1 MKRKEMLFIIGV
13 LLICSIFLLTGYI
26 VHNKKE
32 SGTKPNISLNKNNNF
47 DYKFIKQIE
56 GNDNTLV
63 SPLSM
68 AYLLSMIQSGAKGN
82 TLNELNIALDNYDLL
97 PMENIDSKISMAN
110 SMWINNKYKND
121 IDNTFATALKINYHS
136 EVLYDEFIN
145 ADNINKWVSE
155 KTYNMINELFPS
167 DSVNS
172 VDTIMA
178 LVNAIGINFKWDE
191 EFDCNKTLMGNFLD
205 KNVYMMSSNEK
216 YLESDYYTGFIKDYE
231 KLSDNSQYEF
241 IGLLPKKDIQDVI
254 NNISNDVI
262 KNSITESEAHIQIP
276 RFKYEYNVNNV
287 KGILESLGI
296 KDMFNKEKAN
306 FGGIAEDI
314 YVSLIVQKTYIDFM
328 KNGTKASAASGE
340 TFGMSS
346 TAEEKEVIEV
356 IFNKPFVY
364 LIRKKG
370 SNNIYFIGIVNTPIE
385 YDETKDVCEG

>member
-1 MKRKEMLFIIGV
+1 MKRKEMLFIIGA

-68 AYLLSMIQSGAKGN
+68 AYLLTMIQSGAKGN

-121 IDNTFATALKINYHS
+121 INNTFATALKINYHS

-241 IGLLPKKDIQDVI
+241 IGLLPKKDIQDII
-254 NNISNDVI
+254 NNLSNDVI
-262 KNSITESEAHIQIP
+262 NKSITESETYVQIP
-276 RFKYEYNVNNV
+276 RFNYNYEVGNLKSKLNA
-287 KGILESLGI
+287 LGI
-296 KDMFNKEKAN
+296 NDMFIEGVAN
-306 FGGIAEDI
+306 FDGIAKDI
-314 YVSLIVQKTYIDFM
+314 YVSKIVQKTYIDFM
-328 KNGTKASAASGE
+328 ENGTKAAAASGE
-340 TFGMSS
+340 TFDMSS
-346 TAEEKEVIEV
+346 TAEEKEV

-370 SNNIYFIGIVNTPIE
+370 SNNIYFIGTVNSPIE
-385 YDETKDVCEG
+385 YDEKVDVCEG

>member
-1 MKRKEMLFIIGV
+1 MKRKEMLFIIGA

-26 VHNKKE
+26 VHNKKG
-32 SGTKPNISLNKNNNF
+32 SGTKPNISLNKNNKF

-68 AYLLSMIQSGAKGN
+68 AYLLSMIQSGAKGS
-82 TLNELNIALDNYDLL
+82 TLNELNIALDNYDLQ

-121 IDNTFATALKINYHS
+121 INNTFSTALKINYHS

-172 VDTIMA
+172 ADTIMA

-205 KNVYMMSSNEK
+205 KNVYMMNSNEK

-262 KNSITESEAHIQIP
+262 KNSITESKAHIQIP

-314 YVSLIVQKTYIDFM
+314 YVSSIVQKTYIDFM
-328 KNGTKASAASGE
+328 ESGTKAAAASGGAFDI
-340 TFGMSS
+340 TSA
-346 TAEEKEVIEV
+346 AEEKEV

-370 SNNIYFIGIVNTPIE
+370 SNNIYFIGTVNSPIE

>member
-1 MKRKEMLFIIGV
+1 MKRKEMLFVIGA
-13 LLICSIFLLTGYI
+13 LLICSVFLLTGYI

-32 SGTKPNISLNKNNNF
+32 SNSKPNISLNKNNNF
-47 DYKFIKQIE
+47 DYKFLKQIE

-82 TLNELNIALDNYDLL
+82 TLNELNIALDNYDLQ

-121 IDNTFATALKINYHS
+121 INNTFATALKINYHS

-191 EFDCNKTLMGNFLD
+191 EFDCNKTTMGNFLD
-205 KNVYMMSSNEK
+205 KNVYMMNSNEK

-262 KNSITESEAHIQIP
+262 KNSITESKAHIQIP

-314 YVSLIVQKTYIDFM
+314 FVSSIVQKTYIDFM
-328 KNGTKASAASGE
+328 ESGTKAAAASGGAFDI
-340 TFGMSS
+340 TS
-346 TAEEKEVIEV
+346 AVEEKEV

>member
-1 MKRKEMLFIIGV
+1 MKRKEMLFIIGA

-32 SGTKPNISLNKNNNF
+32 SGTKPNISLNKNNKF

-56 GNDNTLV
+56 SNDNTLV

-68 AYLLSMIQSGAKGN
+68 AYLLSMIQSGAKGS
-82 TLNELNIALDNYDLL
+82 TLNELNIALDNYDLQ

-110 SMWINNKYKND
+110 SMWINNRYKND
-121 IDNTFATALKINYHS
+121 INNTFATALKINYHS

-145 ADNINKWVSE
+145 ADNINKWFSE

-191 EFDCNKTLMGNFLD
+191 EFDCNKTTMGNFSD
-205 KNVYMMSSNEK
+205 KNVYMMNSNEK

-231 KLSDNSQYEF
+231 KLSNNSQYEF
-241 IGLLPKKDIQDVI
+241 IGLLPKKDIQDII
-254 NNISNDVI
+254 NNLSNDVI
-262 KNSITESEAHIQIP
+262 NKSITESETYVQIP

-287 KGILESLGI
+287 KGVLESLGI

-314 YVSLIVQKTYIDFM
+314 YVSSIVQKTYIDFM
-328 KNGTKASAASGE
+328 ESGTKAAASSGGA
-340 TFGMSS
+340 FDIKSA
-346 TAEEKEVIEV
+346 AEEKEV

-370 SNNIYFIGIVNTPIE
+370 SNNIYFIGTVNSPIE
-385 YDETKDVCEG
+385 YDETKDICEG

>member
-1 MKRKEMLFIIGV
+1 MKRKEMLFIIGA

-32 SGTKPNISLNKNNNF
+32 SGTKPNISLNKNNKF

-82 TLNELNIALDNYDLL
+82 TLNELNIALDNYDLQ

-121 IDNTFATALKINYHS
+121 INNTFATALKINYHS

-172 VDTIMA
+172 ADTIMA

-191 EFDCNKTLMGNFLD
+191 EFDCNKTTMGNFLD
-205 KNVYMMSSNEK
+205 KNVYMMNSNEK

-314 YVSLIVQKTYIDFM
+314 YVSSIVQKTYIDFM
-328 KNGTKASAASGE
+328 ESGTKAAAASGGAFDI
-340 TFGMSS
+340 TSA
-346 TAEEKEVIEV
+346 AEEKEV

>member
-1 MKRKEMLFIIGV
+1 MKRKEMLFVIGA

-26 VHNKKE
+26 VHNKKG
-32 SGTKPNISLNKNNNF
+32 SGTKPNISLNKNNKF

-68 AYLLSMIQSGAKGN
+68 AYLLSMIQSGAKGS
-82 TLNELNIALDNYDLL
+82 TLNELNIALDNYDLQ

-121 IDNTFATALKINYHS
+121 INNTFATALKINYHS

-155 KTYNMINELFPS
+155 KTYNMINELFSS

-178 LVNAIGINFKWDE
+178 VVNAIGINFKWDE

-205 KNVYMMSSNEK
+205 KNVYMMNSNEK

-314 YVSLIVQKTYIDFM
+314 YVSSIVQKTYIDFM
-328 KNGTKASAASGE
+328 ESGTKAAAASGGAFDI
-340 TFGMSS
+340 TSA
-346 TAEEKEVIEV
+346 AEEKEV

-385 YDETKDVCEG
+385 YDETKDICEG

>member
-1 MKRKEMLFIIGV
+1 MKRKGMLFVIGA
-13 LLICSIFLLTGYI
+13 LLICSVFLLTGYI

-32 SGTKPNISLNKNNNF
+32 SNSKPNISLNKNNNF
-47 DYKFIKQIE
+47 DYKFLKQIE

-63 SPLSM
+63 SPLSI
-68 AYLLSMIQSGAKGN
+68 AYLLSMIQSGAKGS
-82 TLNELNIALDNYDLL
+82 TLNELNIALDNYDLQ

-110 SMWINNKYKND
+110 SMWINNRYKND
-121 IDNTFATALKINYHS
+121 INNTFATALKINYHS

-145 ADNINKWVSE
+145 ANNINKWVSE

-172 VDTIMA
+172 ADTIMA

-205 KNVYMMSSNEK
+205 KNVYMMNSNEK

-254 NNISNDVI
+254 NNLSNDVI
-262 KNSITESEAHIQIP
+262 KKSITESEANIQIP
-276 RFKYEYNVNNV
+276 RFKYEYNVNNL
-287 KGILESLGI
+287 KSILESLGI

-314 YVSLIVQKTYIDFM
+314 YVSSIVQKTYIDFM
-328 KNGTKASAASGE
+328 ESGTKAAASSGGTFDIKSAA
-340 TFGMSS
+340 
-346 TAEEKEVIEV
+346 EKKEV

-370 SNNIYFIGIVNTPIE
+370 SNNIYFIGVVNSPIE

>member
-1 MKRKEMLFIIGV
+1 MKRKEMLFIIGA

-26 VHNKKE
+26 VHNKKG
-32 SGTKPNISLNKNNNF
+32 SGTKPNISLNKNNKF
-47 DYKFIKQIE
+47 DYKFIKEIDS
-56 GNDNTLV
+56 NDNSLV

-82 TLNELNIALDNYDLL
+82 TLNELNIALDNYDLQ

-172 VDTIMA
+172 ADTIMA

-191 EFDCNKTLMGNFLD
+191 EFDCNKTTMGNFLD
-205 KNVYMMSSNEK
+205 KNVYMMNSNEK

-314 YVSLIVQKTYIDFM
+314 YVSSIVQKTYIDFM
-328 KNGTKASAASGE
+328 ESGTKAAAASGGAFDI
-340 TFGMSS
+340 TSA
-346 TAEEKEVIEV
+346 AEEKEV

-364 LIRKKG
+364 LIRKKE

>member
-1 MKRKEMLFIIGV
+1 MKRKEMLFIIGA

-26 VHNKKE
+26 VHNKKG
-32 SGTKPNISLNKNNNF
+32 SGTKPNISLNKNNKF
-47 DYKFIKQIE
+47 DYKFIKEIDS
-56 GNDNTLV
+56 NDNSLV

-82 TLNELNIALDNYDLL
+82 TLNELNIALDNYDLQ

-121 IDNTFATALKINYHS
+121 INNTFATALKINYHS

-191 EFDCNKTLMGNFLD
+191 EFDCNKTTMGNFLD
-205 KNVYMMSSNEK
+205 KNVYMMNSNEK
-216 YLESDYYTGFIKDYE
+216 YIASDYYTGFIKDYE

-314 YVSLIVQKTYIDFM
+314 YVSSIVQKTYIDFM
-328 KNGTKASAASGE
+328 ESGTKAAAASGGAFDI
-340 TFGMSS
+340 TS
-346 TAEEKEVIEV
+346 AVEEKEV

>member
-1 MKRKEMLFIIGV
+1 MKRKEMLFIIGA

-26 VHNKKE
+26 VHNKKG
-32 SGTKPNISLNKNNNF
+32 SGTKPNISLNKNNKF
-47 DYKFIKQIE
+47 DYKFIKEIDS
-56 GNDNTLV
+56 NDNSLV

-68 AYLLSMIQSGAKGN
+68 AYLLSMIQSGAKGS
-82 TLNELNIALDNYDLL
+82 TLNELNIVLDNYDLQ

-172 VDTIMA
+172 ADTIMA

-205 KNVYMMSSNEK
+205 KNVYMMNSNEK
-216 YLESDYYTGFIKDYE
+216 YIASDYYTGFIKDYE

-254 NNISNDVI
+254 NNLSNDVI
-262 KNSITESEAHIQIP
+262 KDSITESEAHIQIP

-314 YVSLIVQKTYIDFM
+314 YVSSIVQKTYIDFM
-328 KNGTKASAASGE
+328 ESGTKAAASSGGA
-340 TFGMSS
+340 FDIKSA
-346 TAEEKEVIEV
+346 AEEKEV

-370 SNNIYFIGIVNTPIE
+370 SNNIYFIGTVNSPIE
-385 YDETKDVCEG
+385 YDETKDICEG

>member
-1 MKRKEMLFIIGV
+1 MKRKEMLFVIGA
-13 LLICSIFLLTGYI
+13 LLICSVFLLTGYI

-32 SGTKPNISLNKNNNF
+32 SNSKPNISLNKNNNF
-47 DYKFIKQIE
+47 DYKFLKQIE

-68 AYLLSMIQSGAKGN
+68 AYLLSMIQSGAKGS
-82 TLNELNIALDNYDLL
+82 TLNELNIALDNYDLQ

-172 VDTIMA
+172 ADTIMA

-191 EFDCNKTLMGNFLD
+191 EFDCNKTTMGNFLD
-205 KNVYMMSSNEK
+205 KNVYMMNSNEK

-314 YVSLIVQKTYIDFM
+314 YVSSIVQKTYIDFM
-328 KNGTKASAASGE
+328 ESGTKAAAASGGAFDI
-340 TFGMSS
+340 TS
-346 TAEEKEVIEV
+346 AVEEKEV

>member
-1 MKRKEMLFIIGV
+1 MKRKEMLFVIGA
-13 LLICSIFLLTGYI
+13 LLICSVFLLTGYI

-32 SGTKPNISLNKNNNF
+32 SNSKPNISLNKNNNF
-47 DYKFIKQIE
+47 DYKFLKQIE

-82 TLNELNIALDNYDLL
+82 TLNELNIALDNYDLQ

-121 IDNTFATALKINYHS
+121 INNTFATALKINYHS
-136 EVLYDEFIN
+136 EVLYDGFIN

-155 KTYNMINELFPS
+155 KTYNMINELFLS

-191 EFDCNKTLMGNFLD
+191 EFDCNKTTMGNFLN
-205 KNVYMMSSNEK
+205 KNVYMMNSNEK

-241 IGLLPKKDIQDVI
+241 IGLLPKKDIQYVI

-262 KNSITESEAHIQIP
+262 KDSITESEAHIQIP

-314 YVSLIVQKTYIDFM
+314 YVSSIVQKTYIDFM
-328 KNGTKASAASGE
+328 ESGTKAAAASGGAFDI
-340 TFGMSS
+340 TSA
-346 TAEEKEVIEV
+346 AEEKEV

-370 SNNIYFIGIVNTPIE
+370 SNNIYFIGTVNSPIG

>member
-68 AYLLSMIQSGAKGN
+68 AYLLTMIQSGAKGN
-82 TLNELNIALDNYDLL
+82 TLNELNIALDNYDLQ

-121 IDNTFATALKINYHS
+121 INNTFSTALKINYHS

-254 NNISNDVI
+254 NNLSNDVI
-262 KNSITESEAHIQIP
+262 NKSITESETYVQIP
-276 RFKYEYNVNNV
+276 RFNYNYEVGNLKSKLNA
-287 KGILESLGI
+287 LGI
-296 KDMFNKEKAN
+296 NDMFIEGVAN
-306 FGGIAEDI
+306 FDGIAKDI
-314 YVSLIVQKTYIDFM
+314 YVSKIVQKTYIDFM
-328 KNGTKASAASGE
+328 ESGTKASAASGAIFDSNSVSE
-340 TFGMSS
+340 AKS
-346 TAEEKEVIEV
+346 V

>member
-1 MKRKEMLFIIGV
+1 MKRKGMLFVIGA
-13 LLICSIFLLTGYI
+13 LLICSVFLLTGYI

-32 SGTKPNISLNKNNNF
+32 SNSKPNISLIKNNNF
-47 DYKFIKQIE
+47 DYKFLKQIE

-68 AYLLSMIQSGAKGN
+68 AYLLSMIQSGAKGS
-82 TLNELNIALDNYDLL
+82 TLNELNIALDNYDLQ

-110 SMWINNKYKND
+110 SMWINNRYKND
-121 IDNTFATALKINYHS
+121 INNTFATALKINYHS

-172 VDTIMA
+172 ADTIMA
-178 LVNAIGINFKWDE
+178 LVNAIGINFKWYE

-216 YLESDYYTGFIKDYE
+216 YIESDYYTGFIKDYE

-262 KNSITESEAHIQIP
+262 KNSITESEANIQIP
-276 RFKYEYNVNNV
+276 RFKYEYNVNNL
-287 KGILESLGI
+287 KSILESLGI

-314 YVSLIVQKTYIDFM
+314 YVSSIVQKTYIDFM
-328 KNGTKASAASGE
+328 ESGTKAAASSGGA
-340 TFGMSS
+340 FDIKSA
-346 TAEEKEVIEV
+346 AEEKEI

-370 SNNIYFIGIVNTPIE
+370 SNNIYFIGVVNSPIE

>member
-1 MKRKEMLFIIGV
+1 MKRKEMLFIIGA

-26 VHNKKE
+26 VHNKKG
-32 SGTKPNISLNKNNNF
+32 SGTKPNISLNKNNKF
-47 DYKFIKQIE
+47 DYKFIKEIDS
-56 GNDNTLV
+56 NDNSLV

-68 AYLLSMIQSGAKGN
+68 AYLLSMIQSGAKGS
-82 TLNELNIALDNYDLL
+82 TLNELNIVLDNYDLQ

-172 VDTIMA
+172 ADTIMA

-205 KNVYMMSSNEK
+205 KNVYMMNSNEK
-216 YLESDYYTGFIKDYE
+216 YIASDYYTGFIKDYE

-254 NNISNDVI
+254 NNLSNDVI
-262 KNSITESEAHIQIP
+262 KDSITESEAHIQIP

-314 YVSLIVQKTYIDFM
+314 FVSSIVQKTYIDFM
-328 KNGTKASAASGE
+328 ESGTKAAASSGGAFDI
-340 TFGMSS
+340 TSA
-346 TAEEKEVIEV
+346 AEEKEV

>member
-1 MKRKEMLFIIGV
+1 MKRKEMLFIIGA

-26 VHNKKE
+26 VHNKKG
-32 SGTKPNISLNKNNNF
+32 SGTKPNISLNKNNKF
-47 DYKFIKQIE
+47 DYKFIKEIDS
-56 GNDNTLV
+56 NDNSLV

-68 AYLLSMIQSGAKGN
+68 AYLLSMIQSGAKGS
-82 TLNELNIALDNYDLL
+82 TLNELNIVLDNYDLQ

-172 VDTIMA
+172 ADTIMA

-205 KNVYMMSSNEK
+205 KNVYMMNSNEK
-216 YLESDYYTGFIKDYE
+216 YIASDYYTGFIKDYE

-254 NNISNDVI
+254 NNLSNDVI
-262 KNSITESEAHIQIP
+262 KDSITESEAHIQIP

-314 YVSLIVQKTYIDFM
+314 YVSSIVQKTYIDFM
-328 KNGTKASAASGE
+328 ESGTKAAASSGGAFDITSAAK
-340 TFGMSS
+340 
-346 TAEEKEVIEV
+346 EKEV

-385 YDETKDVCEG
+385 YDETKDICEG

>member
-1 MKRKEMLFIIGV
+1 MKRKEMLFIIGA

-26 VHNKKE
+26 VHNKKG
-32 SGTKPNISLNKNNNF
+32 SGTKPNISLNKNNKF
-47 DYKFIKQIE
+47 DYKFIKEIDS
-56 GNDNTLV
+56 NDNSLV

-68 AYLLSMIQSGAKGN
+68 AYLLSMIQSGAKGS
-82 TLNELNIALDNYDLL
+82 TLNELNIALDNYDLQ

-110 SMWINNKYKND
+110 SMWINNRYKND
-121 IDNTFATALKINYHS
+121 INNTFATALKINYHS

-172 VDTIMA
+172 ADTIMA

-191 EFDCNKTLMGNFLD
+191 EFDCNKTTMGNFLD
-205 KNVYMMSSNEK
+205 KNVYMMNSNEK

-314 YVSLIVQKTYIDFM
+314 YVSSIVQKTYIDFM
-328 KNGTKASAASGE
+328 ESGTKAAAASGGAFDI
-340 TFGMSS
+340 TSA
-346 TAEEKEVIEV
+346 AEEKEV

-370 SNNIYFIGIVNTPIE
+370 SNNIYFIGTVNSPIE

>member
-1 MKRKEMLFIIGV
+1 MKRKEMLFVIGA
-13 LLICSIFLLTGYI
+13 LLICSVFLLTGYI

-32 SGTKPNISLNKNNNF
+32 SNSKPNISLNKNNNF
-47 DYKFIKQIE
+47 DYKFLKQIE

-82 TLNELNIALDNYDLL
+82 TLNELNIALDNYDLQ

-121 IDNTFATALKINYHS
+121 INNTFATALKINYHS

-191 EFDCNKTLMGNFLD
+191 EFDCNKTTMGNFLD
-205 KNVYMMSSNEK
+205 KNVYMMNSNEK

-254 NNISNDVI
+254 NNLSNDVI

-314 YVSLIVQKTYIDFM
+314 YVSSIVQKTYIDFM
-328 KNGTKASAASGE
+328 ESGTKAAASSGGAFDI
-340 TFGMSS
+340 TSA
-346 TAEEKEVIEV
+346 AEEKEV

-364 LIRKKG
+364 LIRKKE

>member
-1 MKRKEMLFIIGV
+1 MKRKEMLFVIGA
-13 LLICSIFLLTGYI
+13 LLICSVFLLTGYI

-32 SGTKPNISLNKNNNF
+32 SNSKPNISLNKNNNF
-47 DYKFIKQIE
+47 DYKFLKQIE

-63 SPLSM
+63 SPLSI
-68 AYLLSMIQSGAKGN
+68 AYLLSMIQSGAKGS
-82 TLNELNIALDNYDLL
+82 TLNELNIALDNYDLQ

-110 SMWINNKYKND
+110 SMWINNRYKND
-121 IDNTFATALKINYHS
+121 INNTFATALKINYHS

-172 VDTIMA
+172 ADTIMA

-205 KNVYMMSSNEK
+205 KNVYMMNSNEK

-254 NNISNDVI
+254 NNLSNDVI
-262 KNSITESEAHIQIP
+262 KKSITESEANIQIP
-276 RFKYEYNVNNV
+276 RFKYEYNVNNL
-287 KGILESLGI
+287 KSILESLGI

-314 YVSLIVQKTYIDFM
+314 YVSSIVQKTYIDFM
-328 KNGTKASAASGE
+328 ESGTKAAASSGGA
-340 TFGMSS
+340 FDIKSA
-346 TAEEKEVIEV
+346 AEEKEV

-370 SNNIYFIGIVNTPIE
+370 SNNIYFIGVVNSPIE

>member
-1 MKRKEMLFIIGV
+1 MKRKGMLFIIGA

-32 SGTKPNISLNKNNNF
+32 SGTKPNISLNKNNKF

-68 AYLLSMIQSGAKGN
+68 AYLLSMIQSGAKGS
-82 TLNELNIALDNYDLL
+82 TLNELNIALDNYDLQ

-110 SMWINNKYKND
+110 SMWINNRYKND
-121 IDNTFATALKINYHS
+121 INNTFATALKINYHS

-205 KNVYMMSSNEK
+205 KNVYMMNSNEK

-314 YVSLIVQKTYIDFM
+314 FVSSIVQKTYIDFM
-328 KNGTKASAASGE
+328 ESGTKAATASGGA
-340 TFGMSS
+340 FDIKSA
-346 TAEEKEVIEV
+346 AEEKEV

-370 SNNIYFIGIVNTPIE
+370 SNNIYFIGTVNSPIE

>member
-1 MKRKEMLFIIGV
+1 MKRKEMLFIIGA

-32 SGTKPNISLNKNNNF
+32 SGTKPNISLNKNNKF

-68 AYLLSMIQSGAKGN
+68 SYLLSMIQSGAKGS
-82 TLNELNIALDNYDLL
+82 TLNELNIALDNYDLQ

-110 SMWINNKYKND
+110 SMWINNRYKND
-121 IDNTFATALKINYHS
+121 INNTFATALKINYHS

-145 ADNINKWVSE
+145 ANNINKWVSE

-205 KNVYMMSSNEK
+205 KNVYMMNSNEK

-314 YVSLIVQKTYIDFM
+314 FVSSIVQKTYIDFM
-328 KNGTKASAASGE
+328 ESGTKAAASSGGAFDI
-340 TFGMSS
+340 TSA
-346 TAEEKEVIEV
+346 AEEKEV

-370 SNNIYFIGIVNTPIE
+370 SNNIYFIGTVNSPIE

>member
-1 MKRKEMLFIIGV
+1 MKRKEMLFVIGA
-13 LLICSIFLLTGYI
+13 LLICSVFLLTGYI

-32 SGTKPNISLNKNNNF
+32 SNSKPNISLNKNNNF
-47 DYKFIKQIE
+47 DYKFLKQIE

-82 TLNELNIALDNYDLL
+82 TLNELNIALDNYDLQH
-97 PMENIDSKISMAN
+97 MENIDSKISMAN

-121 IDNTFATALKINYHS
+121 INNTFATALKINYHS

-191 EFDCNKTLMGNFLD
+191 EFDCNKTTMGNFLD
-205 KNVYMMSSNEK
+205 KNVYMMNSNEK

-254 NNISNDVI
+254 NNLSNDVI

-314 YVSLIVQKTYIDFM
+314 YVSSIVQKTYIDFM
-328 KNGTKASAASGE
+328 ESGTKAAASSGGA
-340 TFGMSS
+340 FGITSA
-346 TAEEKEVIEV
+346 AEEKEV

-364 LIRKKG
+364 LIRKKE

>member
-1 MKRKEMLFIIGV
+1 MKRKGMLFIIGA

-32 SGTKPNISLNKNNNF
+32 SGTKPNISLNKNNKF

-56 GNDNTLV
+56 SNDNTLV

-68 AYLLSMIQSGAKGN
+68 AYLLSMIQSGAKGS
-82 TLNELNIALDNYDLL
+82 TLNELNIALDNYDLQ

-110 SMWINNKYKND
+110 SMWINNRYKND
-121 IDNTFATALKINYHS
+121 INNTFATALKINYHS

-216 YLESDYYTGFIKDYE
+216 YIESDYYTGFIKDYE

-254 NNISNDVI
+254 NNLSNDVI
-262 KNSITESEAHIQIP
+262 KKSITESEANIQIP
-276 RFKYEYNVNNV
+276 RFKYEYNVNNL
-287 KGILESLGI
+287 KSILESLGI

-314 YVSLIVQKTYIDFM
+314 YVSSIVQKTYIDFM
-328 KNGTKASAASGE
+328 ESGTKAAASSGGA
-340 TFGMSS
+340 FDIKSA
-346 TAEEKEVIEV
+346 AEEKEV

-370 SNNIYFIGIVNTPIE
+370 SNNIYFIGTVNSPIG

>member
-1 MKRKEMLFIIGV
+1 MKRKGMLFVIGA
-13 LLICSIFLLTGYI
+13 LLICSVFLLTGYI

-32 SGTKPNISLNKNNNF
+32 SNSKPNISLNKNNNF
-47 DYKFIKQIE
+47 DYKFLKQIE

-68 AYLLSMIQSGAKGN
+68 AYLLSMIQSGAKGS
-82 TLNELNIALDNYDLL
+82 TLNELNIALDNYDLQ

-110 SMWINNKYKND
+110 SMWINNRYKND
-121 IDNTFATALKINYHS
+121 INNTFATALKINYHS

-155 KTYNMINELFPS
+155 KTYNMINELFSS

-172 VDTIMA
+172 ADTIMA

-216 YLESDYYTGFIKDYE
+216 YIESDYYTGFIKDYE

-254 NNISNDVI
+254 NNLSNDVI

-306 FGGIAEDI
+306 FGGIADDI
-314 YVSLIVQKTYIDFM
+314 YVSSIVQKTYIDFM
-328 KNGTKASAASGE
+328 ESGTKAAASSGGAFDI
-340 TFGMSS
+340 TSA
-346 TAEEKEVIEV
+346 AEEKEV
-356 IFNKPFVY
+356 IFNKPFMY

-370 SNNIYFIGIVNTPIE
+370 SNNIYFIGIVNSPIE

>member
-1 MKRKEMLFIIGV
+1 MKRKEMLFIIGA

-32 SGTKPNISLNKNNNF
+32 CSSKPSISLNKNNKF

-68 AYLLSMIQSGAKGN
+68 AYLLSMIQSGAKGS
-82 TLNELNIALDNYDLL
+82 TLNELNIALDNYDLQ

-110 SMWINNKYKND
+110 SMWINNKYKKD
-121 IDNTFATALKINYHS
+121 INNTFATALKINYHS

-145 ADNINKWVSE
+145 AANINKWVSE

-172 VDTIMA
+172 VDTIMT

-191 EFDCNKTLMGNFLD
+191 EFDCNKTLMSNFLD
-205 KNVYMMSSNEK
+205 KNVYMMNSNEK

-296 KDMFNKEKAN
+296 KDIFNKEKAN

-314 YVSLIVQKTYIDFM
+314 YVSSIVQKTYIDFM
-328 KNGTKASAASGE
+328 ESGTKAAVASGGAFDI
-340 TFGMSS
+340 TSA
-346 TAEEKEVIEV
+346 AEEKEV

-370 SNNIYFIGIVNTPIE
+370 SNNIYFIGTVNSPIE

>member
-1 MKRKEMLFIIGV
+1 MKRKGMLFIIGA

-32 SGTKPNISLNKNNNF
+32 SGTKPNISLNKNNKF

-68 AYLLSMIQSGAKGN
+68 AYLLSMIQSGAKGS
-82 TLNELNIALDNYDLL
+82 TLNELNIALDNYDLQ

-110 SMWINNKYKND
+110 SMWINNRYKND
-121 IDNTFATALKINYHS
+121 INNTFATALKINYHG

-205 KNVYMMSSNEK
+205 KNVYMMNSNEK

-296 KDMFNKEKAN
+296 KDMFDKEKAN

-314 YVSLIVQKTYIDFM
+314 YVSSIVQKTYIDFM
-328 KNGTKASAASGE
+328 ESGTKAAAASGAS
-340 TFGMSS
+340 FDIKSA
-346 TAEEKEVIEV
+346 AEEKKV
-356 IFNKPFVY
+356 IFDKPFVY

-370 SNNIYFIGIVNTPIE
+370 SNNIYFMGIVNSPIE

>member
-1 MKRKEMLFIIGV
+1 MKRKGMLFIIGA

-32 SGTKPNISLNKNNNF
+32 SGTKPNISLNKNNKF

-56 GNDNTLV
+56 SNDNTLV

-68 AYLLSMIQSGAKGN
+68 AYLLSMIQSGAKGS
-82 TLNELNIALDNYDLL
+82 TLNELNIALDNYDLQ

-121 IDNTFATALKINYHS
+121 INNTFATALKINYHS

-216 YLESDYYTGFIKDYE
+216 YIESDYYIGFIKDYE

-254 NNISNDVI
+254 NNLSNDVI
-262 KNSITESEAHIQIP
+262 KKSITESEANIQIP
-276 RFKYEYNVNNV
+276 RFKYEYNVNNL
-287 KGILESLGI
+287 KSILESLGI

-314 YVSLIVQKTYIDFM
+314 YVSSIVQKTYIDFM
-328 KNGTKASAASGE
+328 ESGTKAAASSGGA
-340 TFGMSS
+340 FDIKSA
-346 TAEEKEVIEV
+346 AEEKEV

-370 SNNIYFIGIVNTPIE
+370 SNNIYFIGTVNSPIG

>member
-1 MKRKEMLFIIGV
+1 MKRKGMLFIIGA
-13 LLICSIFLLTGYI
+13 LLICSVFLLTGYI

-32 SGTKPNISLNKNNNF
+32 SDPKPSISLNKNNNF
-47 DYKFIKQIE
+47 DYKFIKEIDS
-56 GNDNTLV
+56 NDNSLV
-63 SPLSM
+63 SPLSL
-68 AYLLSMIQSGAKGN
+68 AYLLSMIQSGAKGS
-82 TLNELNIALDNYDLL
+82 TLNELNIALDNYDLQ

-110 SMWINNKYKND
+110 SMWINNRYKND
-121 IDNTFATALKINYHS
+121 INNTFATALKINYHS

-191 EFDCNKTLMGNFLD
+191 EFDCNKTLMSNFLD

-216 YLESDYYTGFIKDYE
+216 YIESDYYTGFIKDYE

-241 IGLLPKKDIQDVI
+241 IGLLPKKDIQDII
-254 NNISNDVI
+254 NNLSNDVI
-262 KNSITESEAHIQIP
+262 KKSITESEAYIQIP
-276 RFKYEYNVNNV
+276 RFKYEYNVNNL
-287 KGILESLGI
+287 KNILESLGI
-296 KDMFNKEKAN
+296 KDMFDKEKAN

-314 YVSLIVQKTYIDFM
+314 YVSSIVQKTYIDFM
-328 KNGTKASAASGE
+328 ESGTKAAVASGGA
-340 TFGMSS
+340 FDIKSA
-346 TAEEKEVIEV
+346 AEEKEV

-370 SNNIYFIGIVNTPIE
+370 SNNIYFIGTVNSPIE

>member
-1 MKRKEMLFIIGV
+1 MKRKEMLFVIGA
-13 LLICSIFLLTGYI
+13 LLICSVFLLTGYI

-32 SGTKPNISLNKNNNF
+32 SNSKPNISLNKNNNF
-47 DYKFIKQIE
+47 DYKFLKQIE

-82 TLNELNIALDNYDLL
+82 TLNELNIALDNYDLQ
-97 PMENIDSKISMAN
+97 PMENIDSKISMAD

-121 IDNTFATALKINYHS
+121 INNTFATALKINYHS

-191 EFDCNKTLMGNFLD
+191 EFDCNKTTMGNFLD
-205 KNVYMMSSNEK
+205 KNVYMMNSNEK

-262 KNSITESEAHIQIP
+262 KNSITESKAHIQIP

-314 YVSLIVQKTYIDFM
+314 FVSSIVQKTYIDFM
-328 KNGTKASAASGE
+328 ESGTKAAASSGGAFDI
-340 TFGMSS
+340 TSA
-346 TAEEKEVIEV
+346 AEEKEV

>member
-1 MKRKEMLFIIGV
+1 MKRKEMLFVIGA
-13 LLICSIFLLTGYI
+13 LLICSVFLLTGYI

-32 SGTKPNISLNKNNNF
+32 SNSKPNISLNKNNNF
-47 DYKFIKQIE
+47 DYKFLKQIE

-82 TLNELNIALDNYDLL
+82 TLNELNIALDNYDLQ

-110 SMWINNKYKND
+110 SMWINNKHKND
-121 IDNTFATALKINYHS
+121 INNTFATALKINYHS

-191 EFDCNKTLMGNFLD
+191 EFDCNKTTMGNFLD
-205 KNVYMMSSNEK
+205 KNVYMMNSNEK

-262 KNSITESEAHIQIP
+262 KNSITESKAHIQIP

-314 YVSLIVQKTYIDFM
+314 FVSSIVQKTYIDFM
-328 KNGTKASAASGE
+328 ESGTKAAASSGGAFDI
-340 TFGMSS
+340 TSA
-346 TAEEKEVIEV
+346 AEEKEV

>member
-1 MKRKEMLFIIGV
+1 MKRKEMLFVIGA
-13 LLICSIFLLTGYI
+13 LLICSVFLLTGYI

-32 SGTKPNISLNKNNNF
+32 SNSKPNISLNKNNNF
-47 DYKFIKQIE
+47 DYKFLKQIE

-68 AYLLSMIQSGAKGN
+68 AYLLSMIQSGAKGS
-82 TLNELNIALDNYDLL
+82 TLNELNIALDNYDLQ

-121 IDNTFATALKINYHS
+121 INNTFATALKINYHS

-155 KTYNMINELFPS
+155 KTYNMINELFSS

-178 LVNAIGINFKWDE
+178 VVNAIGINFKWDE

-205 KNVYMMSSNEK
+205 KNVYMMNSNEK

-314 YVSLIVQKTYIDFM
+314 YVSSIVQKTYIDFM
-328 KNGTKASAASGE
+328 ESGTKAAAASGGAFDI
-340 TFGMSS
+340 TSA
-346 TAEEKEVIEV
+346 AEEKEV

>member
-1 MKRKEMLFIIGV
+1 MKRKEMLFIIGA

-32 SGTKPNISLNKNNNF
+32 SGTKPNISLNKNNKF

-82 TLNELNIALDNYDLL
+82 TLNELNIALDNYDLQ

-121 IDNTFATALKINYHS
+121 INNTFATALKINYHS

-191 EFDCNKTLMGNFLD
+191 EFDCNKTTMGNFLD
-205 KNVYMMSSNEK
+205 KNVYMMNSNEK

-254 NNISNDVI
+254 NNLSNDVI

-314 YVSLIVQKTYIDFM
+314 YVSSIVQKTYIDFIES
-328 KNGTKASAASGE
+328 GTKAAASSGGAFDI
-340 TFGMSS
+340 TSA
-346 TAEEKEVIEV
+346 AEEKEV

-364 LIRKKG
+364 LIRKKE

>member
-1 MKRKEMLFIIGV
+1 MKRKEMLFIIGA

-32 SGTKPNISLNKNNNF
+32 SGTKPNISLNKNNKF

-56 GNDNTLV
+56 SNDNTLV

-68 AYLLSMIQSGAKGN
+68 AYLLSMIQSGAKGS
-82 TLNELNIALDNYDLL
+82 TLNELNIALDNYDLQ

-121 IDNTFATALKINYHS
+121 INNTFATALKINYHS

-205 KNVYMMSSNEK
+205 KNVYMMNSNEK

-254 NNISNDVI
+254 NNLSNDVI
-262 KNSITESEAHIQIP
+262 KNSITESKAHIQIP

-314 YVSLIVQKTYIDFM
+314 YVSSIVQKTYIDFM
-328 KNGTKASAASGE
+328 ESGTKAAASSGGA
-340 TFGMSS
+340 FDIKSA
-346 TAEEKEVIEV
+346 AEEKEV

-370 SNNIYFIGIVNTPIE
+370 SNNIYFIGVVNSPIE

>member
-1 MKRKEMLFIIGV
+1 MKRKEMLFIIGA

-32 SGTKPNISLNKNNNF
+32 SGTKPNISLNKNNKF

-56 GNDNTLV
+56 SNDNTLV

-68 AYLLSMIQSGAKGN
+68 AYLLSMIQSGAKGS
-82 TLNELNIALDNYDLL
+82 TLNELNIALDNYDLQ

-121 IDNTFATALKINYHS
+121 INNTFSTALKINYHS

-191 EFDCNKTLMGNFLD
+191 EFDCNKTTMGNFLN
-205 KNVYMMSSNEK
+205 KNVYMMNSNEK

-254 NNISNDVI
+254 NNLSNDVI

-314 YVSLIVQKTYIDFM
+314 YVSSIVQKTYIDFM
-328 KNGTKASAASGE
+328 ESGTKAAASSGGAFDI
-340 TFGMSS
+340 TSA
-346 TAEEKEVIEV
+346 AEEKEV

-370 SNNIYFIGIVNTPIE
+370 SNNIYFIGTVNSPIE

>member
-1 MKRKEMLFIIGV
+1 MKRKEMLFIIGA

-26 VHNKKE
+26 VHNKKG
-32 SGTKPNISLNKNNNF
+32 SGTKPNISLNKNNKF
-47 DYKFIKQIE
+47 DYKFIKEIDS
-56 GNDNTLV
+56 NDNSLV

-82 TLNELNIALDNYDLL
+82 TLNELNIALDNYDLQ

-121 IDNTFATALKINYHS
+121 INNTFATALKINYHS

-191 EFDCNKTLMGNFLD
+191 EFDCNKTTMGNFLD
-205 KNVYMMSSNEK
+205 KNVYMMNSNEK

-262 KNSITESEAHIQIP
+262 KNSITESKAHIQIP

-314 YVSLIVQKTYIDFM
+314 FVSSIVQKTYIDFM
-328 KNGTKASAASGE
+328 ESGTKAAASSGGAFDI
-340 TFGMSS
+340 TSA
-346 TAEEKEVIEV
+346 AEEKEV